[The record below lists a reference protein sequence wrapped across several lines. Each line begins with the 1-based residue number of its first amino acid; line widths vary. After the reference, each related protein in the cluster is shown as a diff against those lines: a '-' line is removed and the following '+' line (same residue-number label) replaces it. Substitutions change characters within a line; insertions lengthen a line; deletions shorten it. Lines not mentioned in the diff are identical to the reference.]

1 MDTIDEIM
9 TAEEVAAYLKVPAS
23 VVHKLAAKGCLPA
36 VDINGDWRF
45 KKSALDRF
53 LAQQA
58 KSPQATEL
66 ALKASNAVPK
76 TAVLLADCLSENSI
90 AMRLAA
96 TSRDAVLRELVGL
109 IPNTSEYFR
118 RTLLEALK
126 AREDLCSTAVGDGV
140 AIPHARNAMVGLVS
154 KPVIALGRHPKG
166 LEFGALD
173 GKPVHLFFLLCAPN
187 VRMHLQLLARLSRL
201 LHQQMV
207 RDALMKAA
215 RPAEVLRIIRLAES
229 L

>member
-1 MDTIDEIM
+1 MDNIDEIM
-9 TAEEVAAYLKVPAS
+9 TAEEVAAYLKLPAAA
-23 VVHKLAAKGCLPA
+23 VHKLAAKGVLPA

-45 KKSALDRF
+45 KKSALDKF
-53 LAQQA
+53 LAEQV
-58 KSPQATEL
+58 KSPLTTEL
-66 ALKASNAVPK
+66 AEQAAPHQQKSF
-76 TAVLLADCLSENSI
+76 LLADCMSENAI

-96 TSRDAVLRELVGL
+96 TSRDGVLRELVGL
-109 IPNTSEYFR
+109 VPISSEHFR
-118 RTLLEALK
+118 RTLFEALK
-126 AREDLCSTAVGDGV
+126 AREDLCSTGVGEGV

-154 KPVIALGRHPKG
+154 KPVIAFGRHPKG
-166 LEFGALD
+166 IEFGALD

-187 VRMHLQLLARLSRL
+187 VRLHLQLLAKLSRV

-215 RPAEVLRIIRLAES
+215 RPAEALRIIRLAES

>member
-9 TAEEVAAYLKVPAS
+9 TAGEVAAYLKLPETAI
-23 VVHKLAAKGCLPA
+23 HKLAAKGALPA

-45 KKSALDRF
+45 KKSALDKF
-53 LAQQA
+53 LADQL
-58 KSPQATEL
+58 KSPRTTEL
-66 ALKASNAVPK
+66 AEQAASSHQK
-76 TAVLLADCLSENSI
+76 SFLLTDCMREDSV

-96 TSRDAVLRELVGL
+96 TSRDGVLRDLVGL
-109 IPNTSEYFR
+109 TPIASEHFR
-118 RTLLEALK
+118 RTLFEALK
-126 AREDLCSTAVGDGV
+126 AREDLCSTGVGEGV

-154 KPVIALGRHPKG
+154 KPVIAFGRHQKG
-166 LEFGALD
+166 IEFGALD

-187 VRMHLQLLARLSRL
+187 VRLHLQLLAKLSRV

-207 RDALMKAA
+207 RDALMKAT
-215 RPAEVLRIIRLAES
+215 RPTEALRIIRLAES

>member
-1 MDTIDEIM
+1 MDHIDEIM
-9 TAEEVAAYLKVPAS
+9 TAKEVAEYLKLPETA
-23 VVHKLAAKGCLPA
+23 VHKLAAKGCLPA

-45 KKSALDRF
+45 KKSTLDRF
-53 LAQQA
+53 LADQA

-66 ALKASNAVPK
+66 ALEPSSAKPK
-76 TAVLLADCLSENSI
+76 PVSLTDCMGEHSI

-96 TSRDAVLRELVGL
+96 TSSDGVLRELVGL
-109 IPNTSEYFR
+109 VPISSEHFR
-118 RTLLEALK
+118 RTLFEALK
-126 AREDLCSTAVGDGV
+126 AREDLCSTAVGEGV

-154 KPVIALGRHPKG
+154 KPVIAFGRHQKG

-187 VRMHLQLLARLSRL
+187 VRMHLQLLAKLSRV

-215 RPAEVLRIIRLAES
+215 RPTEALRIIRIAES